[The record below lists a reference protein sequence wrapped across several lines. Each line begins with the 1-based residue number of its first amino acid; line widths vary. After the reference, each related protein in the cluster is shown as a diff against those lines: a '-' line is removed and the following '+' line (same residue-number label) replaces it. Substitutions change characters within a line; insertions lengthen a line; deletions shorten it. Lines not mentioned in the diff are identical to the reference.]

1 MKKITSVFCAL
12 AMIWSVNAA
21 PRLHAPK
28 AKSDKQQLE
37 QRLAH
42 AKNDKERDELT
53 YKYKQLLKAQPAKAV
68 RAPRAK
74 HEAQQVTIDRY
85 SYFISGGTSIQYGL
99 HNEELNMHFFYQ
111 FPLAEGAHN
120 IEFGKTYTLEEMEA
134 DGCEWDEYNE
144 NDDLVMHYYT
154 AATFTITKGEGFD
167 IHIAATATDDQGNE
181 YSFAYDEE
189 PVEPTGETVE
199 VSVSRPLIGCDYNE
213 TDGYWLLRAQDN
225 TYFVQLEYFSQD
237 GESPAGSFG
246 ANDIEFSSTYLEI
259 QTGVLDE
266 YDEPVVQTIH
276 VKDATIN
283 VTVNDG
289 RTDVTGSMLGED
301 GVRYNIT
308 LFYATPVVESQENFI
323 ANDLSVDTWAF
334 DAWGEIQI
342 FASTSDGKSLS
353 FDFYGNQEEG
363 IPGTYMITPLPGN
376 MNGGSVS
383 VNGEQ
388 FAVYSGSVTVAYE
401 NDEYSVTG
409 TILCWN
415 NVEYT
420 LTLSEP
426 EVVVSEKN
434 FTSEAMV
441 LDIYPADRF
450 FEVSGFDADG
460 NYLLLTI
467 NSATVAGDFAS
478 EVDGEYTYAEINGE
492 NYVFVSAENIHT
504 TYADGKATVTG
515 TLRLINENNKYDV
528 VDLALDL
535 QAGPYVPST
544 RNVTLAQMYHANAA
558 NDAVGYSFVSEDGM
572 QMFTFIFAVDMW
584 DEDLQLDK
592 TYSLADMD
600 PQQSVGRNAAE
611 REYVVYQ
618 SVSFVKTAT
627 ESGVK
632 IEISIL
638 DTRGNIWNLIYEGE
652 DTEYE
657 ALFVELGQANAF
669 SHADGGVEYE
679 MIDTE
684 NTFSCHLV
692 IEGELGMEDVVI
704 DSLYLSANGGID
716 LERSYLSIRKVE
728 YKIAEAAFRKEAEGE
743 EVWVSAD
750 ITDERGYKY
759 MLRFHDDGFNLTGD
773 TIQISFNA
781 EVEATY
787 YEDDYSWRVYAEGTN
802 YIAAFAINGNEND
815 LIGTHVYDVNEWS
828 SHIEILIDEE
838 ESNWEYIGIHSIEY
852 VTISDTEN
860 GYALEAEFVGED
872 GNVYVVSVHKWA
884 EAIDNTLVPQ
894 KAAKILRNGQ
904 IVIIKNGVEYT
915 VQGAL
920 LK

>member
-1 MKKITSVFCAL
+1 M
-12 AMIWSVNAA
+12 MMWSVNAA

-74 HEAQQVTIDRY
+74 HEAQQVTIERY

-144 NDDLVMHYYT
+144 DDDLVMHYYT

-167 IHIAATATDDQGNE
+167 IHIAATATDDLGDE
-181 YSFAYDEE
+181 YLFAYDEE

-334 DAWGEIQI
+334 EAWGEIQI

-401 NDEYSVTG
+401 NGEYSVTG

-434 FTSEAMV
+434 FNSEAMV

-492 NYVFVSAENIHT
+492 NYVFVSAENIQT

-515 TLRLINENNKYDV
+515 TIRLINENNKYDV

-572 QMFTFIFAVDMW
+572 QMFNFAFAVNMW
-584 DEDLQLDK
+584 DEDIELGK
-592 TYSLADMD
+592 TYTLADMD
-600 PQQSVGRNAAE
+600 PQQSFGRNAAE
-611 REYVVYQ
+611 REYVVYRT
-618 SVSFVKTAT
+618 VSFKKTAT
-627 ESGVK
+627 ESGIK
-632 IEISIL
+632 IEITIL
-638 DTRGNIWNLIYEGE
+638 DTRGNRWNMIYEGA
-652 DTEYE
+652 DVEYE
-657 ALFVELGQANAF
+657 ALYVELGQANPFA
-669 SHADGGVEYE
+669 HADGGVEYE
-679 MIDTE
+679 MVDKD
-684 NTFSCHLV
+684 NSLSCHLV
-692 IEGELGMEDVVI
+692 IAGYMGMEDVEI
-704 DSLYLSANGGID
+704 DSLYTSEDGGIN
-716 LERSYLSIRKVE
+716 LENSYLSIRKVE
-728 YKIAEAAFRKEAEGE
+728 YKIVEAAFRKEAEGE

-759 MLRFHDDGFNLTGD
+759 NLRFHDDGFVLTGD
-773 TIQISFNA
+773 TIQMSFNA
-781 EVEATY
+781 EVSATFDEEGY
-787 YEDDYSWRVYAEGTN
+787 VWYIYAEGEK
-802 YIAAFAINGNEND
+802 YIASFAIDSNED
-815 LIGTHVYDVNEWS
+815 SPVGIHGYDVELWS
-828 SHIEILIDEE
+828 SHVEVLLDAEE
-838 ESNWEYIGIHSIEY
+838 NSWLYVNLHSVEY
-852 VTISDTEN
+852 VTVSETET
-860 GYALEAEFVGED
+860 GYAVEAEVVGED
-872 GNVYVVSVHKWA
+872 GNVYVINARKWA
-884 EAIDNTLVPQ
+884 EAIDHIAAPE
-894 KAAKILRNGQ
+894 KATKLLRNGQ
-904 IVIIKNGVEYT
+904 LLIIKNGVEYNA
-915 VQGAL
+915 QGAIV
-920 LK
+920 K

>member
-1 MKKITSVFCAL
+1 MMA
-12 AMIWSVNAA
+12 WSVNAA

-42 AKNDKERDELT
+42 AKSDKERAELT
-53 YKYKQLLKAQPAKAV
+53 YKYKQLLKAQPGKTA

-74 HEAQQVTIDRY
+74 HEAQSVTIDRY
-85 SYFISGGTSIQYGL
+85 NYFISGGTSIIYGL
-99 HNEELNMHFFYQ
+99 HNEELNLHFFYQ

-120 IEFGKTYTLEEMEA
+120 IEFGKTYTLAEMEEE
-134 DGCEWDEYNE
+134 GCEWDEYDA

-154 AATFTITKGEGFD
+154 AATFQITKGEGFD
-167 IHIAATATDDQGNE
+167 IHIAATATDDLGNE
-181 YSFAYDEE
+181 YVFAYGEE
-189 PVEPTGETVE
+189 PVVATGDTIE
-199 VSVSRPLIGCDYNE
+199 VAISRPLIGCEYNE
-213 TDGYWLLRAQDN
+213 SEHYWLLRAQDN

-237 GESPAGSFG
+237 GESPAGTFA
-246 ANDIEFSSTYLEI
+246 ANDIELTTTYLEI
-259 QTGVLDE
+259 QTDELDE
-266 YDEPVVQTIH
+266 YDDPITQTIYA
-276 VKDATIN
+276 KDAAIA
-283 VTVNDG
+283 VVVNDG
-289 RTDVTGSMLGED
+289 RTDVTASVLGEN
-301 GVRYNIT
+301 GVQYEIT

-334 DAWGEIQI
+334 EAWGEIQI

-363 IPGTYMITPLPGN
+363 IPGTYTITPLPGN

-383 VNGEQ
+383 VNGEL

-401 NDEYSVTG
+401 NGEYSVTG

-426 EVVVSEKN
+426 EVVISAKN
-434 FTSEAMV
+434 FDSQTMV
-441 LDIYPADRF
+441 LDVYPANRF

-504 TYADGKATVTG
+504 TYADGKATVIG

-544 RNVTLAQMYHANAA
+544 RNVTLSYMYHANV
-558 NDAVGYSFVSEDGM
+558 DQESVGYSFVSEDGM

-592 TYSLADMD
+592 TYRLADMD

-627 ESGVK
+627 ENGVK
-632 IEISIL
+632 VEITIL
-638 DTRGNIWNLIYEGE
+638 DTRGNTWNLIYEGTE
-652 DTEYE
+652 IEYE
-657 ALFVELGQANAF
+657 ALFVDLGQANAF

-692 IEGELGMEDVVI
+692 IEGEVGMEDVVI
-704 DSLYLSANGGID
+704 DSLYLSADGGID
-716 LERSYLSIRKVE
+716 LERSYLSIRKAE
-728 YKIAEAAFRKEAEGE
+728 YKIAEAAFRKEVEGD

-773 TIQISFNA
+773 TITISFNA

-787 YEDDYSWRVYAEGTN
+787 YDDDYSWRVYAEGTN
-802 YIAAFAINGNEND
+802 YIASFAINGDEND
-815 LIGTHVYDVNEWS
+815 LIGTHVYDINEWS

-838 ESNWEYIGIHSIEY
+838 ENNWEYIGIHSIEY
-852 VTISDTEN
+852 VTISEVEN

-884 EAIDNTLVPQ
+884 ESIDTTLAPE
-894 KAAKILRNGQ
+894 KATKVVRDGQ
-904 IVIIKNGVEYT
+904 LLIIKNGVEYNA
-915 VQGAL
+915 QGAI